1 MAGQFPVVS
10 RQTLADRVYSQ
21 LRDSIIKGKLP
32 DGTELNQVEL
42 AEQFGVSR
50 VPVREALRRL
60 QAENL
65 VVANP
70 YQRQVVRAVSPEDIV
85 EMVEL
90 REELEVFALRKAMQ
104 RMRAGVQDPTVA
116 AQEVLARQ
124 SVKLRGEKW
133 LAMDLEFHRQFHTS
147 PVVAAL
153 IDDLRQRVHRYFQV
167 VVAGTHRRSQVIEEH
182 RALLDAVRADDEERA
197 VAVLR
202 GHVGRTRKLLEQFLG
217 PREGGMT
224 AAGVA
229 AGPVAPGRR
238 AAEGSSGP
246 ATRWDAR
253 APRKERGQ

>member
-1 MAGQFPVVS
+1 MTEPFPEVS

-21 LRDSIIKGKLP
+21 LRDSIINGKLD

-70 YQRQVVRAVSPEDIV
+70 YQRHVVRTVSPEDVV

-90 REELEVFALRKAMQ
+90 REELEVFALRKAMR
-104 RMRAGVQDPTVA
+104 RMRAGHQEA
-116 AQEVLARQ
+116 AAAAEDALARQ
-124 SVKLRGEKW
+124 SVKLRGEQW
-133 LAMDLEFHRQFHTS
+133 LAADHEFHRQFHAS

-167 VVAGTHRRSQVIEEH
+167 VVADTQRRSQVIEEH
-182 RALLDAVRADDEERA
+182 RALLDAIEADDEDRA
-197 VAVLR
+197 VALLR
-202 GHVGRTRKLLEQFLG
+202 AHVRHTRALLAHYLGHDGEG
-217 PREGGMT
+217 PAEPAPP
-224 AAGVA
+224 AAPPER
-229 AGPVAPGRR
+229 PVVRRR
-238 AAEGSSGP
+238 ARSS
-246 ATRWDAR
+246 A
-253 APRKERGQ
+253 KERGS

>member
-1 MAGQFPVVS
+1 MRMTEPFPEVS

-21 LRDSIIKGKLP
+21 LRDSIINGRLA

-70 YQRQVVRAVSPEDIV
+70 YQRHVVRAVSPEDVV

-90 REELEVFALRKAMQ
+90 REELEVFALRKAMR
-104 RMRAGVQDPTVA
+104 RMRAGRSDA
-116 AQEVLARQ
+116 ATSAEAALARQ
-124 SVKLRGEKW
+124 SVKLRGEQW
-133 LAMDLEFHRQFHTS
+133 LAADHEFHRQFHAS

-167 VVAGTHRRSQVIEEH
+167 VVADTQRRSQVIDEH
-182 RALLDAVRADDEERA
+182 RALLDAIEADDEARA
-197 VAVLR
+197 VALLR
-202 GHVGRTRKLLEQFLG
+202 AHVGHTRELLAQHLG
-217 PREGGMT
+217 QDGDGDGEVTLFAGQPKRP
-224 AAGVA
+224 AA
-229 AGPVAPGRR
+229 RR
-238 AAEGSSGP
+238 AARPSV
-246 ATRWDAR
+246 
-253 APRKERGQ
+253 KERGS